1 MCTAVSLTYYQTT
14 RVITYC
20 YTTAAEVVGVTGEKL
35 RILQSPDEQQIR
47 DDLKAVL
54 AKGITSLAVVFLHS
68 YTFHDH
74 EAAVGRIATELGFTH
89 VSLSCEVS
97 VAIKYCQYAMLCSHL
112 VALSG
117 SLCMQQCCIA

>member
-1 MCTAVSLTYYQTT
+1 
-14 RVITYC
+14 
-20 YTTAAEVVGVTGEKL
+20 VTGEKL

-47 DDLKAVL
+47 DDLTAVL

-89 VSLSCEVS
+89 VSLSSEVS
-97 VAIKYCQYAMLCSHL
+97 Q
-112 VALSG
+112 
-117 SLCMQQCCIA
+117 